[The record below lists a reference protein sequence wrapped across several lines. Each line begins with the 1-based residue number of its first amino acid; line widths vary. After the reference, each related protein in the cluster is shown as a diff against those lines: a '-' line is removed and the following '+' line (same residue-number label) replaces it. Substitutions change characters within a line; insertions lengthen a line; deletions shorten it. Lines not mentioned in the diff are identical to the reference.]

1 MEPTRYRSTRHR
13 RKSPYSEAG
22 DVNFSA
28 ASTPSLTS
36 TTPPANVTR
45 SPSRYRRR
53 RGATASSST
62 SDLNTHPVPDIP
74 SELKASQASV
84 MPLLRQQP
92 RENRPHGHGRIAE
105 TAQQRPR
112 TGSERSP
119 SGDKSRTIVASRT
132 WPQQYEANGSGIT
145 HYMSDDR
152 GVKEGL
158 VSASP
163 TERTGFAKRFGR
175 LRKRGKDETV
185 LSWQRSNM
193 EEQARTVSS
202 ESKSSEGEAYSFIK
216 AGGGGAVPG
225 TDAPKSAVNAG
236 NRVR

>member
-1 MEPTRYRSTRHR
+1 
-13 RKSPYSEAG
+13 
-22 DVNFSA
+22 
-28 ASTPSLTS
+28 
-36 TTPPANVTR
+36 
-45 SPSRYRRR
+45 
-53 RGATASSST
+53 
-62 SDLNTHPVPDIP
+62 
-74 SELKASQASV
+74 
-84 MPLLRQQP
+84 
-92 RENRPHGHGRIAE
+92 
-105 TAQQRPR
+105 
-112 TGSERSP
+112 
-119 SGDKSRTIVASRT
+119 
-132 WPQQYEANGSGIT
+132 
-145 HYMSDDR
+145 MSDDR